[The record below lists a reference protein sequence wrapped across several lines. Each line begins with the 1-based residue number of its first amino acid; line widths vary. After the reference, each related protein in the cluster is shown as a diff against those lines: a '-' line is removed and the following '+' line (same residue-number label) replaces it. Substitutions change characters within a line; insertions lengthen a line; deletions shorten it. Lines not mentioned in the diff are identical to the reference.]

1 MGLESSYENSWIF
14 NNGPFETENIE
25 KFEGFVYCITSKIN
39 NKKYIGRK
47 YFYNIRKVKGK
58 KKRVRSESDWKEY
71 YGSSKVL
78 LTDIEKYDI
87 MDFKREILSL
97 HITRGDCN
105 YEEVKQQFLN
115 NVLEEDGWY
124 NETIG
129 NYRRKPKHIVENR
142 QYGRRN

>member
-1 MGLESSYENSWIF
+1 MGLEASYDNPWIF
-14 NNGPFETENIE
+14 NDKPFETENIE
-25 KFEGFVYCITSKIN
+25 KFEGFVYLITNKIN

-58 KKRVRSESDWKEY
+58 KKRVRTESDWKEY
-71 YGSSKVL
+71 YGSSKNL
-78 LTDIEKYDI
+78 LTDIEGCDI
-87 MDFKREILSL
+87 MDFTRVILSL
-97 HITRGDCN
+97 HVTRGDCN

-142 QYGRRN
+142 QYGRRD